1 MKIIK
6 SLIIN
11 KEKYGHLPLQDVK
24 EALGLLPM
32 WVHEFNVLDDDDD
45 IINFMRHK
53 YEWGLSAFNG
63 TVTDT
68 GAYKSEHDEDEDL
81 DYIAKMKTKQ
91 GTVYFYPYAIIALPT
106 RLGKYHGHFI
116 TRMD

>member
-24 EALGLLPM
+24 EALGLLPI
-32 WVHEFNVLDDDDD
+32 WVHEFNVLGDDD
-45 IINFMRHK
+45 IINFMRHR
-53 YEWGLSAFNG
+53 YEWGLYEFNG

-81 DYIAKMKTKQ
+81 DYIAKMETKE
-91 GTVYFYPYAIIALPT
+91 GTVYFYPYAITALPT
-106 RLGKYHGHFI
+106 RIGKYHGHFI

>member
-11 KEKYGHLPLQDVK
+11 EEKYGHLPPQDVK
-24 EALGLLPM
+24 EALGLLPI
-32 WVHEFNVLDDDDD
+32 WVHEFNVLGDDD
-45 IINFMRHK
+45 IVNFMKYR
-53 YEWGLSAFNG
+53 YEWGLYEFNG

-81 DYIAKMKTKQ
+81 DYIASMKTKE